1 MRLYEFEGKRLFE
14 KYGIQV
20 PKSALLAS
28 PRLVRLWR
36 KKSGKVSG
44 IKLPAVLKAQVLSG
58 ERKSAGGILFSKNRA
73 ELSRGLKKLF
83 AARIYGEPVRK
94 ILVEECIRASREY
107 YLSLSYDTDTR
118 GPVLAFSSR
127 GGSRM
132 ATALKANVAPLDIL
146 LGAKPLLIREALA
159 KGKVPSEDINGLTK
173 IIMNLWRMFVSE
185 YALVAEINP
194 LFRTLGGEFIAGDAK
209 VILDDE
215 KVNPGERRFIKLG
228 GDIAILASGGG
239 ASLLNID
246 ALLQYK
252 GKPANYTEYSGNP
265 PADVVK
271 ALTQRVLG
279 RPGLKGAWVIGGTA
293 NFTDIYETLK
303 GFIEGLR
310 DVKPKPAY
318 PIVIRRDGPNQ
329 EKAFAMLRE
338 VGKKEGYDFHLFN
351 SKTSMA
357 ESAKVMVE
365 LAYRKR

>member
-14 KYGIQV
+14 KYGIPV

-146 LGAKPLLIREALA
+146 LGAKPFLIREALA